1 MTVAVPHTCPARRS
15 PLMEDLLQQYLEPR
29 STLLLLGVV
38 AVSLVALSKFADL
51 VVDFAVVLS
60 ERSGVPK
67 VVIGATVVSLGT
79 TAPEVAV
86 SVLAAFQGNP
96 GLAMGNAVGSII
108 CDTGLILGVAC
119 LIRPLTIPWE
129 IANRQGWIQLAAGVL
144 LVVLSLPW
152 SNPLSAFETGFLGQ
166 FPQWAGIF
174 FLVLLA
180 IYLWAS
186 IAWSRSATAA
196 SGSSSTGAPD
206 DTPVTTTTEL
216 IDATSDHDE
225 EPTGGNAAIIVKL
238 ILSIIGVLISANIL
252 IPAVSI
258 LARRVHIP
266 ESILAATLVAFGTSL
281 PELVTAVNAAR
292 RGHGDLAIGNIIGAD
307 ILNAL
312 FVAGAA
318 AAVTRGGLEVAESF
332 YQVTFP
338 AMLFVLVVFR
348 VGIYACRTELTR
360 RFGFVLLAA
369 YLIYLGVSF
378 AAGVSPG
385 H

>member
-1 MTVAVPHTCPARRS
+1 
-15 PLMEDLLQQYLEPR
+15 MEELLQQFLEPR
-29 STLLLLGVV
+29 SALVLLGVV

-51 VVDFAVVLS
+51 VVDYAVILS

-119 LIRPLTIPWE
+119 LIRPLSIPWA
-129 IANRQGWIQLAAGVL
+129 IANRQGWIQLVAGIL
-144 LVVLSLPW
+144 LVALSVPW
-152 SNPLSAFETGFLGQ
+152 SSPLSMFESGFVGQ
-166 FPQWAGIF
+166 FPRWAGF
-174 FLVLLA
+174 LFLVLLA
-180 IYLWAS
+180 AYLYAS
-186 IAWSRSATAA
+186 VAWSRSAKRVAIADDKAA
-196 SGSSSTGAPD
+196 NEQAAETGAA
-206 DTPVTTTTEL
+206 TIEVV
-216 IDATSDHDE
+216 DATEHEDD
-225 EPTGGNAAIIVKL
+225 EPTGASAAIIVKL
-238 ILSIIGVLISANIL
+238 ILSIVGVLVSANIL
-252 IPAVSI
+252 IPAVTI
-258 LARRVHIP
+258 LARRVNIP
-266 ESILAATLVAFGTSL
+266 ESVLAATLVAFGTSL

-292 RGHGDLAIGNIIGAD
+292 RGHGDLAVGNIIGAD

-318 AAVTRGGLEVAESF
+318 AAVTPGGLEVAESF

-348 VGIYACRTELTR
+348 VGIYACRTELSR
-360 RFGFVLLAA
+360 RFGTVLLVA
-369 YLIYLGVSF
+369 YLIYLGVSA